1 MKDTEDRKI
10 YYKIGERRERSFIN
24 LYGDKLNLIINPAKR
39 MDKTALDFFN
49 REDQML
55 SDLKDQSTPF
65 FMAGKK
71 YGIDPKFA
79 VTFNKKDRDRY
90 IEKTYGSDIYIYF
103 WTRWKEEE
111 RYGVKI
117 PNTDRVYR
125 INFNKLL
132 NYLTEDK
139 LHQYERRK
147 TDNRPNAKSSYV
159 VDVRNMDLLVEDGCV
174 KF

>member
-1 MKDTEDRKI
+1 MKDTENREEW
-10 YYKIGERRERSFIN
+10 YREGEEREKDFLK
-24 LYGDKLNLIINPAKR
+24 LYGDKLGLILNPCKNL
-39 MDKTALDFFN
+39 DKTALDFFN
-49 REDQML
+49 KQEKML

-79 VTFNKKDRDRY
+79 VTFNKKDKDRY
-90 IEKTYGSDIYIYF
+90 IEKTQALDIYIYF

-111 RYGVKI
+111 RFGVNI
-117 PNTDRVYR
+117 PETDKVHR

-139 LHQYERRK
+139 LHEYQRRK
-147 TDNRPNAKSSYV
+147 NDKRPNAKSSYV
-159 VDVRNMDLLVEDGCV
+159 VDVRNMELLIENGHL
-174 KF
+174 K